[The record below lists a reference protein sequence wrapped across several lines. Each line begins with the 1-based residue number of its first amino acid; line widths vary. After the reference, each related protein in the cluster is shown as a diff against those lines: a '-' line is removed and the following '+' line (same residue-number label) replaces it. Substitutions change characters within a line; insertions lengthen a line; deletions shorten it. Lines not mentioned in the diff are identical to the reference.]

1 MVIFFSII
9 CLHFY
14 IYIQLFVYYFLCEH
28 SCLLYRHH
36 EDRRH
41 EEYDRR
47 PRSRSPDRREHR
59 REDYRREEKYYD
71 ERYKH
76 RGNLFK
82 NSAVCLLFLC

>member
-1 MVIFFSII
+1 MI
-9 CLHFY
+9 
-14 IYIQLFVYYFLCEH
+14 
-28 SCLLYRHH
+28 CLLYYRHH
-36 EDRRH
+36 DDRRH

-76 RGNLFK
+76 RGKEITNQLLVYYIYSAYSFLIFMENMYVFFK
-82 NSAVCLLFLC
+82 KKFREID

>member
-1 MVIFFSII
+1 M
-9 CLHFY
+9 LTH
-14 IYIQLFVYYFLCEH
+14 Q
-28 SCLLYRHH
+28 CLLYYRHH
-36 EDRRH
+36 DDRRH

-76 RGNLFK
+76 RGKYFYK
-82 NSAVCLLFLC
+82 KIREITAEYFVKKKLC